1 MGEYSEAFV
10 AFDVSKR
17 KYAVAIADGGRGSE
31 VRFIGEIANTPAA
44 VERLIGKLGSR
55 YDKLHFCYEDGV
67 IPARR
72 FRFRETRR
80 ILRRDGAPSHQPEDP
95 PCTSSASM
103 FRRRRSALCI
113 LDSNG
118 KIVRETKLPS
128 DPEIIARFIA
138 DTGLAIERIGLELGC
153 TAAWLFAGLQ
163 RYGWPVICIDARHAA
178 AALQAGFRNK
188 NDRNDARGIADLM
201 RVNKYRPVWVKSP
214 EAQRQ
219 GRLLTARATLQS
231 QLVAL
236 ENTIRGLLRQEG
248 IGLTDRRTAFEAAVR
263 EVIAE
268 DCLLHAAVHP
278 LLETRNAVLCQRA
291 ALDRQILLIVRAD
304 PVCRLLMTA
313 PGVGTLVALTFKV
326 AVDDP
331 GRFSRSRYVGA
342 HFGLTPRER
351 SSGELPTRSGSAKWA
366 TTRFD
371 GCCTWRPAACCGVM
385 RHYGV
390 RSKHGPC
397 AWRSA

>member
-1 MGEYSEAFV
+1 MYYIGI
-10 AFDVSKR
+10 DVSTK
-17 KYAVAIADGGRGSE
+17 E
-31 VRFIGEIANTPAA
+31 
-44 VERLIGKLGSR
+44 
-55 YDKLHFCYEDGV
+55 
-67 IPARR
+67 
-72 FRFRETRR
+72 
-80 ILRRDGAPSHQPEDP
+80 
-95 PCTSSASM
+95 
-103 FRRRRSALCI
+103 SALCI
-113 LDSNG
+113 VDGNG
-118 KIVRETKLPS
+118 KIVRETKLPT
-128 DPEIIARFIA
+128 DPAIIAGFIT
-138 DTGLAIERIGLELGC
+138 DTGLAIERIGLESGC

-201 RVNKYRPVWVKSP
+201 RVNKYRTVWVKSP

-219 GRLLTARATLQS
+219 GRLLTARAALQS

-263 EVIAE
+263 EVIGE
-268 DCLLHAAVHP
+268 DRLLHAAIHP

-313 PGVGTLVALTFKV
+313 PGVGAIVSLAFKV

-331 GRFSRSRYVGA
+331 RRFSRSRNVGA
-342 HFGLTPRER
+342 HFGLTPREH
-351 SSGELPTRSGSAKWA
+351 SSGELHYQGRISKMGDREVRRLLYVAASRMLRRDAALWCPLKAWAVRLAQRVGIRKARVALARKLAVALHAMWSSGQVFQWQRTEASA
-366 TTRFD
+366 
-371 GCCTWRPAACCGVM
+371 
-385 RHYGV
+385 
-390 RSKHGPC
+390 
-397 AWRSA
+397 